1 MDPKI
6 YASKRNQIKRT
17 YDPFVLNV
25 QKMQIAGDKKQKSG
39 YWALGTE
46 SNYSLAR
53 GRLLM

>member
-25 QKMQIAGDKKQKSG
+25 QKRHTAGEKKQKSG

-46 SNYSLAR
+46 SNCSLAR
-53 GRLLM
+53 GSLLM

>member
-6 YASKRNQIKRT
+6 YSSKRNQIKRT

-25 QKMQIAGDKKQKSG
+25 QKRQIAGDKKQKSG

-46 SNYSLAR
+46 SNCSLAR
-53 GRLLM
+53 GSLLM